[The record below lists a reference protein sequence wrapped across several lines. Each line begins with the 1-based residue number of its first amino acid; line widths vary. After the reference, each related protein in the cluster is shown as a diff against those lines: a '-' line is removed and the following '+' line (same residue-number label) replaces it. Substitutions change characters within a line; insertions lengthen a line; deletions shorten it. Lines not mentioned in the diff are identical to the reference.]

1 MIIELLGAVNS
12 HDLHHFAS
20 LLHQDVILE
29 SDAIPGSPL
38 LGRET
43 YRQAM
48 QGFINAFPDIRNR
61 IEQIIASGDHVVAR
75 WRARGTHLGVF
86 GAIEPTNRQIELH
99 ACDVFEVEN
108 GKVVHIWVY
117 LDTGSLLRQLGYYPK
132 RVNRKK
138 GQDAWKSTDDPWN
151 TSGTLA

>member
-1 MIIELLGAVNS
+1 MSETENMQLIIQLLGAVNS
-12 HDLHHFAS
+12 HDLQHFAG

-29 SDAIPGSPL
+29 SDAIPGSPVH
-38 LGRET
+38 GREA

-48 QGFINAFPDIRNR
+48 QGSINAFPDIRNH

-75 WRARGTHLGVF
+75 WRATGTHLGEF
-86 GAIEPTNRQIELH
+86 GAIEPTNRQIELN

-117 LDTGSLLRQLGYYPK
+117 LDTGSLLRQLGVLPQT
-132 RVNRKK
+132 
-138 GQDAWKSTDDPWN
+138 G
-151 TSGTLA
+151 